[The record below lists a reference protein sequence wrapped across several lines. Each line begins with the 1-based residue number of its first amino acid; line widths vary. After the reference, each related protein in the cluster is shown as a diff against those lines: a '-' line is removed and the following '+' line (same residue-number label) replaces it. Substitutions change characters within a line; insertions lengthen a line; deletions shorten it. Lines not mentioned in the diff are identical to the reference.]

1 MNDITDKAITFCRS
15 IGLTVS
21 EHKVR
26 ENTFLPGIDII
37 DGCLIV
43 DRKQLR
49 YPGDILHEAGHIA
62 VSHPDCRHKLNGN
75 VVDSDS
81 DKHGE
86 EMAVLLWSYFA
97 AQSADIPVE
106 MVFHQDGYKGES
118 EWLLSNFREGSYIG
132 MPLLMWMGI
141 AEIDENRNPKILKW
155 LRTN

>member
-1 MNDITDKAITFCRS
+1 MNDITDKAIAFCRR
-15 IGLTVS
+15 IGLTVC
-21 EHKVR
+21 EEKVR
-26 ENTFLPGIDII
+26 DNTFLPGIDII

-43 DRKQLR
+43 DRELLL

-97 AQSADIPVE
+97 AQAAEIPAE
-106 MVFHQDGYKGES
+106 IVFHAEGYKGES
-118 EWLLSNFREGSYIG
+118 EWLLSNFQAGNYIG
-132 MPLLMWMGI
+132 IPLLKWMGI
-141 AEIDENRNPKILKW
+141 IDVKPERELEILAW
-155 LRTN
+155 LRTS